1 MRLVL
6 VAVWL
11 CYSRGQQQRRQTVNW
26 YLEVLKKYAVFDGRA
41 RRQEYWM
48 FILFNII
55 ITAVL
60 ALIDSLIGTVIR
72 QAGFGLLQGLY
83 DLAVLLPSI
92 AVTVRRLHDTGRT
105 GWWILIGLIPVIGGI
120 VLLIFMLLDSEP
132 GANEYGPN
140 PKAGNGVT
148 A

>member
-1 MRLVL
+1 MTL
-6 VAVWL
+6 AQATTE
-11 CYSRGQQQRRQTVNW
+11 SAGANNRGGKTVNW

-41 RRQEYWM
+41 RRKEYWM

-83 DLAVLLPSI
+83 DLAVLIPSI

-132 GANEYGPN
+132 GANQYGPN
-140 PKAGNGVT
+140 PKTEEAI